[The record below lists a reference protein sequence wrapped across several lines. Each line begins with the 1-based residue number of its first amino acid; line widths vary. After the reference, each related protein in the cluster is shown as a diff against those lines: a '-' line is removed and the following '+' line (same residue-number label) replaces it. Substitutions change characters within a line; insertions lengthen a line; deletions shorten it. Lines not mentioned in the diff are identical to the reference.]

1 MEIIPQSHQDLLA
14 DETKAFGYLATIMAD
29 GTPQLTPVWFN
40 VDEEYILLNSAEG
53 RVKDQNMQARPQV
66 ALVIHDQKNPLR
78 YAQVR
83 GRIVEVIREGARQ
96 HINDLSLK
104 YTGNPIFTL
113 SDPDQVRLMYKL
125 KPEKVQVSG

>member
-1 MEIIPQSHQDLLA
+1 MENFPRSHQDLLA

-40 VDEEYILLNSAEG
+40 VDGEYILLNSAKG
-53 RVKDQNMQARPQV
+53 RIKDQNMRARPRI

-78 YAQVR
+78 YVQVR
-83 GRIVEVIREGARQ
+83 GKIVDIVSEGARD

-104 YTGNPIFTL
+104 YTGNPTFTL
-113 SDPDQVRLMYKL
+113 NDPEQVRLIYKL
-125 KPEKVQVSG
+125 FPERIQVSG